1 MIKKSLLG
9 AMLVTAAGA
18 LAACQSSP
26 GDTPP
31 IGQFYAGDDGTDT
44 VGLFEQGF
52 DQAVDDPAETIF
64 IIYNHG
70 TYWGAGYEDCYP
82 GTMPSFVRRWGE
94 YGIDGRDVTVF
105 YLCTQVTEKRFVLGR
120 QRSEENEALLDRLAV
135 LGVPRQHIFV
145 FGHSGG
151 ASAALLTAERA
162 QEKFNAAVVS
172 APGYGFAYLE
182 AEGESANWLDLEYD
196 KWRSRLATAD
206 DMQALVYVYEGDI
219 ITPPAQALFL
229 RDHPGVRM
237 IQIQAPNDDGVLCKD
252 EPEPHFYWWSACF
265 KRDQVDVVE
274 AYIIERLDVDS

>member
-1 MIKKSLLG
+1 MIKRSLLG
-9 AMLVTAAGA
+9 AIILTAAGA
-18 LAACQSSP
+18 LAACQSS
-26 GDTPP
+26 GDKPP
-31 IGQFYAGDDGTDT
+31 IGQFYAGDDSTDT

-52 DQAVDDPAETIF
+52 DQAVEDPGETIF

-70 TYWGAGYEDCYP
+70 TYWGAGYEGCMP
-82 GTMPSFVRRWGE
+82 GSMPRFVRHWGE
-94 YGIDGRDVTVF
+94 QGIDGLDVTVF

-120 QRSEENEALLDRLAV
+120 QRSEENEALLDRLAAR
-135 LGVPRQHIFV
+135 GVPAEHIFV

-196 KWRSRLATAD
+196 KWRSRLANAD

-229 RDHPGVRM
+229 RDHAGVRM
-237 IQIQAPNDDGVLCKD
+237 VQIEAPSDDGMLCKD

-265 KRDQVDVVE
+265 KRHQVDVVE
-274 AYIIERLDVDS
+274 DYIMERLDHEG